1 MTYDLIAVGDVMLD
15 VHVTAAP
22 PEGTLHEAIRVC
34 AGGSA
39 VNAARAAQRLGA
51 RAAVVG
57 RVGDDPAGVALADDL
72 RRNGIEALL
81 EVDTANATGT
91 VAYVGPGVVA
101 DRGAN
106 AGFGPGELPAARVT
120 LVSGYLDTDAV
131 GAALAQAHGVRAV
144 DLQRAG
150 QSAFDADV
158 VLGPE
163 LAVEDFAVHHRVVC
177 STLAERGAIAV
188 SGNERVRV
196 VPERILAG
204 SPRGAGDA
212 FAAAFLL
219 ALLDDRPLRESL
231 ERGCAGVLALY
242 DERG

>member
-1 MTYDLIAVGDVMLD
+1 MTYDLVAVGDVMLD
-15 VHVTAAP
+15 VHLASAP
-22 PEGTLHEAIRVC
+22 HDAVVHGAIRVC

-39 VNAARAAQRLGA
+39 VNVARAARRLGA
-51 RAAVVG
+51 SAAVVG
-57 RVGDDPAGVALADDL
+57 RVGDDPAGVAIADDL
-72 RRNGIEALL
+72 RRHGIDALL
-81 EVDTANATGT
+81 EVAAGAVTGT

-131 GAALAQAHGVRAV
+131 AAALAQAHGVRAV

-163 LAVEDFAVHHRVVC
+163 LAVEDFAAHHRVVC

-219 ALLDDRPLRESL
+219 ALLDDLPLRVSL
-231 ERGCAGVLALY
+231 ERGCVGVLALY
-242 DERG
+242 DDSG